1 MQSQIEFYNGV
12 NVEGLHLMILNDS
25 DKVFYP
31 IMQAHIETFKFLND
45 NRSQII

>member
-1 MQSQIEFYNGV
+1 MQSQIEFFNGV

-31 IMQAHIETFKFLND
+31 IMQAHIEKFQFLND
-45 NRSQII
+45 NRS